1 MTGVELLKLKGW
13 TMLTGK
19 LFRMKAFFAAMI
31 ALTCLMLVWGKD
43 AAAQQCKP
51 LLVPGKRSL
60 FQQVITHPG
69 ANLYASASR
78 SAQIL
83 EARITPFTVF
93 YVYERTSADDTDWL
107 KVGLSSRCEM
117 SGWVKE
123 DKISEWRQ
131 ALTLVFTERQGR
143 QPVLFFKSLKALDR
157 VAGSASPSEE
167 AIQFASQFESIQA
180 GNSPSPEDFPVL
192 AMEPSEEAVSRKR
205 FYLMPIFQ
213 TVELFE
219 GVKFLEL
226 ASIDPGN
233 WQLPEEAE
241 LRTSIVFVLDTTIS
255 MKPYIDR
262 TRQAVRKIYDAIQA
276 AGLADKVAFGLVA
289 FRSSTEKTPDLKY
302 VSKVLSGLR
311 DGRQRTEFESALA
324 AAEEAKVSSHSFN
337 EDAFAGLKTAL
348 EKLNWSAYQSRIMLL
363 VTDAGPI
370 RNDDPYSTTGMN
382 EAEIADMAAA
392 KGVRTFVLHL
402 RTPLAEKRNN
412 INYAEAQYRALTG
425 QSDSAIGDLYL
436 PIDASDTRTGVQTFG
451 RVVEGVAAQMV
462 RLVKAAGTGERL
474 QLPDQPS
481 SGTGGVVAEAE
492 RKAAILGYA
501 MQLEFLGRR
510 GKVEA
515 PQVVTSWV
523 SDMDLARPDTP
534 SFKVTVLLSKN
545 QLSDLYQRLR
555 VILDQAQRTKRTGA
569 RDFFQGIL
577 SAAAQ
582 ISRDPTQFSL
592 KPNQNLGQLGL
603 LGEFLDD
610 LPYRSSIMRLT
621 EEDWYRMSVGEQQ
634 ALVDDIKSKIR
645 RYQQYNNDVSSWIS
659 FGSTDPGDS
668 VYRVP
673 LSMMP

>member
-143 QPVLFFKSLKALDR
+143 QPVLFFKSLEALDR

>member
-1 MTGVELLKLKGW
+1 
-13 TMLTGK
+13 MLIRK
-19 LFRMKAFFAAMI
+19 LFRIKAFFAALI
-31 ALTCLMLVWGKD
+31 TLTCLMLVWGKD
-43 AAAQQCKP
+43 APAQQCKP
-51 LLVPGKRSL
+51 LLIPGKRSL

-69 ANLYASASR
+69 ANLYASASQ

-83 EARITPFTVF
+83 EARIKPFTVF

-107 KVGLSSRCEM
+107 KVGLSSSCEIR
-117 SGWVKE
+117 GWVKE

-131 ALTLVFTERQGR
+131 ALTLIFTERQGR
-143 QPVLFFKSLKALDR
+143 RPVLFFNGLEALDR
-157 VAGSASPSEE
+157 LAGSASPSEG
-167 AIQFASQFESIQA
+167 AIQLASQFESIQA
-180 GNSPSPEDFPVL
+180 GNSPSPEDFPIL
-192 AMEPSEEAVSRKR
+192 AMEPSEEAVSRNR

-226 ASIDPGN
+226 ASIDPGT
-233 WQLPEEAE
+233 WQLPDDSE
-241 LRTSIVFVLDTTIS
+241 LRTSIVFVIDTTIS

-262 TRQAVRKIYDAIQA
+262 TRQAVRKIYDAMQS

-302 VSKVLSGLR
+302 VSKVLSDLR
-311 DGRQRTEFESALA
+311 DGRQRTEFERALA
-324 AAEEAKVSSHSFN
+324 AAAEAKVSSHSFN

-348 EKLNWSAYQSRIMLL
+348 DKLNWAPYQSRIMLL
-363 VTDAGPI
+363 ITDAGPI

-382 EAEIADMAAA
+382 GAEIADMAAA
-392 KGVRTFVLHL
+392 RGVRTFVLHL

-412 INYAEAQYRALTG
+412 INYAEAQYRMLTG
-425 QSDSAIGDLYL
+425 QADSAIGDLYL
-436 PIDASDTRTGVQTFG
+436 PIDARDTQSGVQTFG

-462 RLVKAAGTGERL
+462 RLVAAAGTGERL
-474 QLPDQPS
+474 QMPDRPS
-481 SGTGGVVAEAE
+481 SATGGVVAEAE

-510 GKVEA
+510 GKVQA
-515 PQVVTSWV
+515 HQVVTSWV
-523 SDMDLARPDTP
+523 SDMDLVRPDTP

-645 RYQQYNNDVSSWIS
+645 RYQQYNNDVSNWIS
-659 FGSTDPGDS
+659 FGSTDPGHS

>member
-1 MTGVELLKLKGW
+1 
-13 TMLTGK
+13 MLIRK
-19 LFRMKAFFAAMI
+19 IIRIKACYAAMI
-31 ALTCLMLVWGKD
+31 GLTCLMLIWVE
-43 AAAQQCKP
+43 AAPAQKCKP
-51 LLVPGKRSL
+51 LLIPGKRSIY
-60 FQQVITHPG
+60 QQVITHPG
-69 ANLYASASR
+69 ANLYATASNSAP
-78 SAQIL
+78 IL
-83 EARITPFTVF
+83 EARIKPFTVY
-93 YVYERTSADDTDWL
+93 YVYERTSAEDTDWL
-107 KVGLSSRCEM
+107 NVGLSSNCEL

-131 ALTLVFTERQGR
+131 ALTLMFTEREGR
-143 QPVLFFKSLKALDR
+143 QPVLFFKNLEALDQ
-157 VAGSASPSEE
+157 VAGSASPSAEALQLSSQFE
-167 AIQFASQFESIQA
+167 AIQLE
-180 GNSPSPEDFPVL
+180 NSAPPKDFPIL
-192 AMEPSEEAVSRKR
+192 AMEPSEEAISRER

-226 ASIDPGN
+226 ASIDPGT
-233 WQLPEEAE
+233 WQLPEESD
-241 LRTSIVFVLDTTIS
+241 LRTSIVFVIDTTIS

-262 TRQAVRKIYDAIQA
+262 TREAVRNIYDAIQE

-289 FRSSTEKTPDLKY
+289 FRSSTEKTPGLDY
-302 VSKVLSGLR
+302 VSKVLSDLR
-311 DGRQRTEFESALA
+311 DGRQRTEFENALA

-348 EKLNWSAYQSRIMLL
+348 DKLNWAPYQSRIMLL
-363 VTDAGPI
+363 ITDAGPI

-382 EAEIADMAAA
+382 EAEIADMATA

-402 RTPLAEKRNN
+402 RTPLAEKLKN
-412 INYAEAQYRALTG
+412 INYAEARYRALTG

-436 PIDASDTRTGVQTFG
+436 PIDASDAEAGVQTFG
-451 RVVEGVAAQMV
+451 RVVEGVGAQMV
-462 RLVKAAGTGERL
+462 RLVKAASTGERL
-474 QLPDQPS
+474 QMPDQPS
-481 SGTGGVVAEAE
+481 STTGGVVAEAE

-510 GKVEA
+510 GKVQA

-523 SDMDLARPDTP
+523 SDMDLVRPDTP
-534 SFKVTVLLSKN
+534 SFKVTVLLTKN

-645 RYQQYNNDVSSWIS
+645 RYRQYNNDVSNWIS
-659 FGSTDPGDS
+659 FGSANPGDS

>member
-1 MTGVELLKLKGW
+1 MLIRNFLRINAF
-13 TMLTGK
+13 TMAIVVMGG
-19 LFRMKAFFAAMI
+19 
-31 ALTCLMLVWGKD
+31 LMSVWIQD
-43 AAAQQCKP
+43 SSAQQCKP
-51 LLVPGKRSL
+51 LLIPGKRSL

-69 ANLYASASR
+69 ANLYASAGQ

-83 EARITPFTVF
+83 ETALKPFTVY
-93 YVYERTSADDTDWL
+93 YVYDRTSADGKNWL
-107 KVGLSSRCEM
+107 KVGVSSNCDL
-117 SGWVKE
+117 SGWVLE
-123 DKISEWRQ
+123 DMISEWRQ
-131 ALTLVFTERQGR
+131 SLTLIFTARQGR
-143 QPVLFFKSLKALDR
+143 QPVLFFKSLEALDE
-157 VAGSASPSEE
+157 VAGSSSPSKAATDLSRQFQ
-167 AIQFASQFESIQA
+167 AIQSGSTAASA
-180 GNSPSPEDFPVL
+180 GFPIL
-192 AMEPSEEAVSRKR
+192 AMEPSEEAVSRQR

-226 ASIDPGN
+226 ASIDPGT
-233 WQLPEEAE
+233 WQLPQEME
-241 LRTSIVFVLDTTIS
+241 LRTSIVFVIDTTIS

-262 TRQAVRKIYDAIQA
+262 TREAVRKIYDAIES

-289 FRSSTEKTPDLKY
+289 FRSSTDKTPELGY
-302 VSKVLSGLR
+302 VSKVLSDLR
-311 DGRQRTEFESALA
+311 DGRQRAEFESALA
-324 AAEEAKVSSHSFN
+324 ATEEARVSSHSFN
-337 EDAFAGLKTAL
+337 EDSFAGLKTAL
-348 EKLNWSAYQSRIMLL
+348 DKLNWAPYQSRIMLL

-370 RNDDPYSTTGMN
+370 RNDDPYSSTGMN
-382 EAEIADMAAA
+382 EAEIADIAAA

-402 RTPLAEKRNN
+402 RTPLAERLNN
-412 INYAEAQYRALTG
+412 INYAESQYRALTG

-436 PIDASDTRTGVQTFG
+436 PINATDTQTGVRTFG
-451 RVVEGVAAQMV
+451 RVVEGVSQQMV
-462 RLVKAAGTGERL
+462 RLVKAASTGERL
-474 QLPDQPS
+474 QMPDQPA
-481 SGTGGVVAEAE
+481 SGNGGVVAEAE

-501 MQLEFLGRR
+501 MQLEFLGQRE
-510 GKVEA
+510 KVQA

-523 SDMDLARPDTP
+523 SDMDLVRPDTP
-534 SFKVTVLLSKN
+534 SFKVTVLLTKN

-555 VILDQAQRTKRTGA
+555 VILDNAQRTKRTGA

-645 RYQQYNNDVSSWIS
+645 RYQQYNNDVSNWVS
-659 FGSTDPGDS
+659 FGSIDPGDS

>member
-1 MTGVELLKLKGW
+1 
-13 TMLTGK
+13 MLIRK
-19 LFRMKAFFAAMI
+19 LFRIKACFAAI
-31 ALTCLMLVWGKD
+31 VGLTCLMLIWVE
-43 AAAQQCKP
+43 AVPAQKCKP
-51 LLVPGKRSL
+51 LLIPGKRSIY
-60 FQQVITHPG
+60 QQVITHPG
-69 ANLYASASR
+69 ANLYAAAGNSAP
-78 SAQIL
+78 IL
-83 EARITPFTVF
+83 EARIKPFTVY

-107 KVGLSSRCEM
+107 HVGLSSSCEL
-117 SGWVKE
+117 SGWLKE
-123 DKISEWRQ
+123 AKISEWRQ
-131 ALTLVFTERQGR
+131 SLTLMFTEREGR
-143 QPVLFFKSLKALDR
+143 QPVLFFKDLEDLDQ
-157 VAGSASPSEE
+157 VAGSDSPSAQAMQLSSQFE
-167 AIQFASQFESIQA
+167 AIQLE
-180 GNSPSPEDFPVL
+180 NSAPPEDFPIL

-219 GVKFLEL
+219 GVKFLEV
-226 ASIDPGN
+226 ASIDPGT
-233 WQLPEEAE
+233 WQLPDVSE
-241 LRTSIVFVLDTTIS
+241 LRTSIVFVIDTTIS

-262 TRQAVRKIYDAIQA
+262 TREAVRNIYDAIQE

-289 FRSSTEKTPDLKY
+289 FRSSTEKTPALEY
-302 VSKVLSGLR
+302 VSKVLSDLR
-311 DGRQRTEFESALA
+311 DGRQRTEFENALA

-348 EKLNWSAYQSRIMLL
+348 DELNWAPYQSRIMLL
-363 VTDAGPI
+363 ITDAGPI

-382 EAEIADMAAA
+382 EAQIADMASA

-402 RTPLAEKRNN
+402 RTPLAQKLNN
-412 INYAEAQYRALTG
+412 ISYAEARYRALTG

-436 PIDASDTRTGVQTFG
+436 PIDATDTEAGVKTFG
-451 RVVEGVAAQMV
+451 RVVEGVGAQMV
-462 RLVKAAGTGERL
+462 RLVKAASAGERL
-474 QLPDQPS
+474 QMPDQLS
-481 SGTGGVVAEAE
+481 STAGGVVAEAE

-510 GKVEA
+510 GKVQA

-523 SDMDLARPDTP
+523 SDMDLVRPDTP
-534 SFKVTVLLSKN
+534 SFKVTVLLTKN

-645 RYQQYNNDVSSWIS
+645 RYRQYNNDVSNWVS
-659 FGSTDPGDS
+659 FGSPDPGDS